1 MCLFVFQLAV
11 ASHCYSLLPSEG
23 QWCVCLSS
31 NWQWQVISLLPSVFD
46 LLRCD
51 QAPDSQSVMV
61 DPGLA
66 RMLDYYI
73 ALTQSYHVTVQ
84 LGLLYVLH

>member
-31 NWQWQVISLLPSVFD
+31 NWQWQVTVTVYFQVRGSGVFVCLPTDSGKSLL
-46 LLRCD
+46 
-51 QAPDSQSVMV
+51 
-61 DPGLA
+61 
-66 RMLDYYI
+66 
-73 ALTQSYHVTVQ
+73 
-84 LGLLYVLH
+84 